1 MSLTIVMYHYVR
13 DLVRSRYP
21 RIKGRTIDEFRGQLD
36 HIARRYTVVTAQQVI
51 AAIRGEESIPDNA
64 AWLTFDDGYLDH
76 YTNVFP
82 LLFERGWQGSF
93 FPPSETVLNGKLL
106 DVNKIH
112 FILAAQPQP
121 DAIVREIKAALD
133 TVSADQGVRSF
144 QDYWNEF
151 ASPTRYDT
159 ADVVFIKRS
168 LQFGL
173 PGPVRTQIV
182 DRLFDR
188 FVSVDPAAFAAEL
201 YLSRD
206 QLRTMVACGMYV
218 GSHGASHCW
227 LDRIAPAQQKSEIDD
242 ALDFL
247 RSVGAPAESWVM
259 CYPYGG
265 VDQSLLGLLR
275 QRNCG
280 AALTTRSATASLDA
294 DDPLLLPRV
303 DTNELPM

>member
-13 DLVRSRYP
+13 DLARSRYP
-21 RIKGRTIDEFRGQLD
+21 RIKGRTVDEFRGQLD
-36 HIARRYTVVTAQQVI
+36 HIASRYTVVTMQQVV
-51 AAIRGEESIPDNA
+51 AAIRGEESIPKNA

-82 LLFERGWQGSF
+82 LLFERGWEGSF
-93 FPPSETVLNGKLL
+93 FPPSQTVLNGKLL

-121 DAIVREIKAALD
+121 DAIIREIKAALD
-133 TVSADQGVRSF
+133 MRSADQGVHPF

-151 ASPTRYDT
+151 AKPTRYD
-159 ADVVFIKRS
+159 AAEVVFIKRS

-173 PGPVRTQIV
+173 PGPVRAQIV
-182 DRLFDR
+182 DQLFDR

-201 YLSRD
+201 YVSQD
-206 QLRTMVACGMYV
+206 QLRTMVGCGMYV

-227 LDRIAPAQQKSEIDD
+227 LDRIAPAQQASEIDD
-242 ALDFL
+242 SLDFL
-247 RSVGAPAESWVM
+247 RSVGAPAQSWVM

-265 VDQSLLGLLR
+265 VDQSVLGLLR
-275 QRNCG
+275 QRNCS
-280 AALTTRSATASLDA
+280 AALTTRSATASLGA

>member
-13 DLVRSRYP
+13 DLATSRYP
-21 RIKGRTIDEFRGQLD
+21 RIKGRTLEEFRGQLD
-36 HIARRYTVVTAQQVI
+36 HIAGRYTVVTAQQVV
-51 AAIRGEESIPDNA
+51 AAIRGEEPIPDNA

-93 FPPSETVLNGKLL
+93 FPPSQTVLDRKLL

-112 FILAAQPQP
+112 FILAAQPQS
-121 DAIVREIKAALD
+121 DAIISEIRASLD
-133 TVSADQGVRSF
+133 ARPADEGVRPF
-144 QDYWNEF
+144 EYYWDEF
-151 ASPTRYDT
+151 AKPTRYDP
-159 ADVVFIKRS
+159 AEVVFIKRS

-173 PGPVRTQIV
+173 PGSVRTQIV

-201 YLSRD
+201 YLSQD

-227 LDRIAPAQQKSEIDD
+227 LDRITPDQQASEIDD
-242 ALDFL
+242 SLDFL
-247 RSVGAPAESWVM
+247 RSVGAPAQSWVM

-265 VDQSLLGLLR
+265 VDRSVLRLLR
-275 QRNCG
+275 QRDCS
-280 AALTTRSATASLDA
+280 AALTIRPATASLDA

-303 DTNELPM
+303 DTNDLPM